1 MDTATAGHILRLI
14 QALRLLGA
22 EGIVTGVRPVIAQ
35 TMVGIGVDMANIV
48 TLRSLREG
56 LQYCIR
62 SIAGEAREK
71 AQDA

>member
-1 MDTATAGHILRLI
+1 
-14 QALRLLGA
+14 
-22 EGIVTGVRPVIAQ
+22 
-35 TMVGIGVDMANIV
+35 MVGIGVDMANIV